1 MPIIALTGGLAS
13 LIPTSFNLGTS
24 IQNSL
29 NNTFADYVVLP
40 GGTLIS
46 NSIGMYPMLNQQVA
60 ANAIIAQPLTISIKM
75 IVPVKP
81 PVTAAGTPSL
91 PFVGRLTVPLTGGYA
106 TKLATMTAIVTTL
119 TQHNNLGGLYSIL
132 TPAYPYTNLIMT
144 SMRDVSSKGP
154 TQTQIEYQF
163 DFVKPLV
170 TVQQAQNSL
179 NGLMSKLT
187 NGTAISGTPTWT
199 PAGLPL
205 GNPTSLLTSSL
216 VPSPFTQ

>member
-13 LIPTSFNLGTS
+13 LIPTSFNPLTS
-24 IQNSL
+24 LSNSL
-29 NNTFADYVVLP
+29 NNTFADYVVVP
-40 GGTLIS
+40 GGTLI
-46 NSIGMYPMLNQQVA
+46 NNTIGMYPMLNQQVA
-60 ANAIIAQPLTISIKM
+60 ANAIIAQPLTISIRM
-75 IVPVKP
+75 IVPVKT
-81 PVTAAGTPSL
+81 PVTLAGTLNL
-91 PFVGRLTVPLTGGYA
+91 PLIGTPTVPLTGGYA
-106 TKLATMTAIVTTL
+106 TKLAQMTAIVTTL

-154 TQTQIEYQF
+154 TQPQIEYQF

-199 PAGLPL
+199 PAGLPV